1 MKNSARFYLILTA
14 FITGLFPL
22 MLSSQNFTDTKGL
35 KQGLWEETDG
45 SFISKGKYTDDKKD
59 GTWVV
64 YISDLNRLQKVESY
78 NKGKKDGVFLEF
90 SKRST
95 LISEQYFVNDLPDGP
110 YRTFSN
116 SGLIL
121 TENYYRL
128 GKMDGLQSIYYE
140 NTMDKK
146 SEEIMYKNGLKD
158 GLSKWFD
165 MMGNLI
171 AEYNYRNGN
180 LEGEQKAFYPDGK
193 LRSSDMYVNN
203 LSQGNSVEYYENGNV
218 KVMGQYVNGEKDG
231 KWTEFDENGKAI
243 KTTVYSK
250 GKIK

>member
-1 MKNSARFYLILTA
+1 MKNSARFYLILIA

-22 MLSSQNFTDTKGL
+22 MLSSQNFTDAKGL

-45 SFISKGKYTDDKKD
+45 SFISKGKYTDDKKEWNL
-59 GTWVV
+59 GCL
-64 YISDLNRLQKVESY
+64 YFRSEPAPESGKLQQRKERRS
-78 NKGKKDGVFLEF
+78 F
-90 SKRST
+90 SGILQTLT